1 MFFIISYTTSLSKFT
16 KSYTNIF
23 RKPSSNREIFIILF
37 ENKIIDNNMKT
48 NLCNMA
54 GLRNI
59 LVHDYVNLDR
69 EVVYDIIKNYIKD
82 IENFRDIVMNY
93 I

>member
-1 MFFIISYTTSLSKFT
+1 MISDMGY
-16 KSYTNIF
+16 

-82 IENFRDIVMNY
+82 IESFRDIVTNY

>member
-1 MFFIISYTTSLSKFT
+1 MISDMGY
-16 KSYTNIF
+16 
-23 RKPSSNREIFIILF
+23 RKPSSNGEIFIILF

-54 GLRNI
+54 GFRNI
-59 LVHDYVNLDR
+59 LVYDFVNLDR
-69 EVVYDIIKNYIKD
+69 EVVYDIIKNNIKD